1 MDVCVQLYGGF
12 IAGQSNIIP
21 SMWRKGNSS
30 QISSVSSHHYL
41 ISACAASLCCV
52 SSAFLSFR
60 WAFPSYNYTLL
71 SQRINA
77 LHPTFTHFTE
87 RPQCP
92 QAKWEIHGLQTC
104 LLPAG
109 FVQDEPTTGSSLSQ
123 GASIVTL
130 YTPHI
135 WAEQQCSRSLHV
147 MKDSDQQLPST
158 CYHHKVTELICIKI

>member
-87 RPQCP
+87 RPQRP
-92 QAKWEIHGLQTC
+92 QAKWEIHGLQT
-104 LLPAG
+104 PN
-109 FVQDEPTTGSSLSQ
+109 FSQ
-123 GASIVTL
+123 LALCRTN
-130 YTPHI
+130 
-135 WAEQQCSRSLHV
+135 
-147 MKDSDQQLPST
+147 QQLAAH
-158 CYHHKVTELICIKI
+158 CHKEHRLSHYIHPIYELSSSAAGQTIWHSHCM